1 MAEAGTIFIAI
12 FGIAFLLFLVIALR
26 LQAFVALLL
35 TSLLIGVIGGIPLN
49 EIAQVIQTGMG
60 NTLGYIAIVIGLG
73 AMFGEMLQISG
84 GAEQISQSLIKKF
97 GEERAQ
103 WALGITGLLIAIPVF
118 FDVSL
123 ILLIPL
129 VYNLTRKTG
138 RSILYYAIPL
148 VAGIAVGHSYIPPTP
163 GPVAVASLLGAD
175 LGWVILFG
183 IIAGIPSMVIG
194 GVFFGKFIAGKM
206 HIPVPDIMQET
217 PEPKRTTGEKT
228 LPSFRLLMTILF
240 IPIALILLNTVS
252 GILLPEGNTIRNAL
266 NFIGHPFS
274 ALMLAALLSFY
285 TLGIQ
290 RGYTRNEVQQIATK
304 ALEPVGMIILVTGA
318 GGVFGRVLV
327 ETGVG
332 ETLANLMAAS
342 NLPVILLAFAI
353 ATAVRVSQ
361 GSATVSMVTAAGLIA
376 PVVETGNYSA
386 PLLGLITIAIASGAT
401 VLSHVNDSG
410 FWLVGRFLGM
420 TEKQTLQSW
429 TVMETIIG
437 GVGFLIVFAI
447 SWFV

>member
-240 IPIALILLNTVS
+240 IPIALIC
-252 GILLPEGNTIRNAL
+252 
-266 NFIGHPFS
+266 
-274 ALMLAALLSFY
+274 
-285 TLGIQ
+285 
-290 RGYTRNEVQQIATK
+290 
-304 ALEPVGMIILVTGA
+304 
-318 GGVFGRVLV
+318 
-327 ETGVG
+327 
-332 ETLANLMAAS
+332 
-342 NLPVILLAFAI
+342 
-353 ATAVRVSQ
+353 
-361 GSATVSMVTAAGLIA
+361 
-376 PVVETGNYSA
+376 
-386 PLLGLITIAIASGAT
+386 
-401 VLSHVNDSG
+401 
-410 FWLVGRFLGM
+410 
-420 TEKQTLQSW
+420 
-429 TVMETIIG
+429 
-437 GVGFLIVFAI
+437 
-447 SWFV
+447 